1 MKSSA
6 SLSNDT
12 TPVKSSTSVINDAQD
27 TPTPLRGGLTREI
40 AGLGEYLL
48 IQKGTYTNTVSTAK
62 PNLRV
67 GKIVAYNCLR
77 EKGEIIV
84 FSDTNANNNSADVME
99 KHLE

>member
-1 MKSSA
+1 MEV
-6 SLSNDT
+6 D
-12 TPVKSSTSVINDAQD
+12 
-27 TPTPLRGGLTREI
+27 LRGLQLTVDPIQHERD
-40 AGLGEYLL
+40 LQTYQPLNYCLFLLL
-48 IQKGTYTNTVSTAK
+48 IQKGTYTNTVSTSK

-84 FSDTNANNNSADVME
+84 FSDTSANNNSADVME